1 MPRRRRG
8 ARAGWMGFS
17 IATGFKLAVGFEA
30 SIAFEDRGGGGSA
43 QREREA
49 RIKTTTR
56 PSLNFLLGGTQAPR
70 T

>member
-17 IATGFKLAVGFEA
+17 TATGFKLAFSFEA
-30 SIAFEDRGGGGSA
+30 SIVFEDRGGGGSA

-49 RIKTTTR
+49 RIRTTTT